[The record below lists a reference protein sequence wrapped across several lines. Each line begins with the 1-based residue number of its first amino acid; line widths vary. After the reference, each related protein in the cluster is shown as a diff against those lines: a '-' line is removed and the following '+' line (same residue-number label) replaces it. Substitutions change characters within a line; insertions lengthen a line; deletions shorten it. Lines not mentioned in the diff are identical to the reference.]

1 MKFNPC
7 SRPHYPFSAS
17 LLAALATF
25 FVSVPAQ
32 AATLYWDTNGSTAG
46 AGVTADGAW
55 NTTATN
61 WTSDSTGES
70 ATSAYVDASD
80 VVFSAGTD
88 MATANI
94 TASGTLNAQSITVE
108 EGSIVVS
115 GAIRVGSVGTAGAFT
130 VASGASATLNND
142 LVLNNNVDVTV
153 DGTLDLKIN
162 GAGKTFNKYGS
173 GTVTINDTTGSDYS
187 IKAYGGLVV
196 LQRVATKQL
205 KVSEVNDG
213 GTVRLAANEQFG
225 GNLSVNT
232 GGSLQL
238 DAGITETV
246 AALNGGG
253 SVTGGVDSSLGM
265 TSGTFSGSISGD
277 VDLVKTGTGTFTLTG
292 TNTSTGNT
300 AVNGGTFT
308 LASGAE
314 MTFYIGE
321 NGINNAVT
329 GVGTANFNG
338 SFAFDLTA
346 ADLTSGNS
354 WLIVD
359 VGTLTESFAGTFS
372 VVGFDDTDAD
382 NIWTNGA
389 GFSFDEST
397 GMLSYSAIPEPS
409 AFALLL
415 GAGALMASVVRRKGR
430 R

>member
-1 MKFNPC
+1 
-7 SRPHYPFSAS
+7 
-17 LLAALATF
+17 
-25 FVSVPAQ
+25 
-32 AATLYWDTNGSTAG
+32 
-46 AGVTADGAW
+46 
-55 NTTATN
+55 
-61 WTSDSTGES
+61 
-70 ATSAYVDASD
+70 
-80 VVFSAGTD
+80 
-88 MATANI
+88 
-94 TASGTLNAQSITVE
+94 
-108 EGSIVVS
+108 
-115 GAIRVGSVGTAGAFT
+115 
-130 VASGASATLNND
+130 
-142 LVLNNNVDVTV
+142 
-153 DGTLDLKIN
+153 
-162 GAGKTFNKYGS
+162 
-173 GTVTINDTTGSDYS
+173 
-187 IKAYGGLVV
+187 
-196 LQRVATKQL
+196 
-205 KVSEVNDG
+205 
-213 GTVRLAANEQFG
+213 
-225 GNLSVNT
+225 
-232 GGSLQL
+232 
-238 DAGITETV
+238 
-246 AALNGGG
+246 
-253 SVTGGVDSSLGM
+253 M